1 MKFCFFHLMPFTGV
15 KEVTP
20 EWPTPNRMFD
30 PARAHELYRDY
41 VDTMVYAER
50 CGFDWVGCN
59 EHHFSPYGLMANCN
73 LIGGALVYPTK
84 KIRIAM
90 MGNLV
95 PLNNPVR
102 VAEEYAMLD
111 CMSGGRLVAGLMRGI
126 PHEYIAYNIPP
137 DASWSRQREAIALIL
152 KAWTEPEPFGW
163 EGEHFQ
169 FRQVSIWPRP
179 LQKPHP
185 PLVISASSL
194 ESARFAGE
202 MRATMGMV
210 LISDLALARECI
222 QVYREAARASGW
234 EPTPDHIL
242 IGMHTVIAESDDEA
256 KAALREARKY
266 FDGVLMGG
274 MRTAGRLVLQKTRYY
289 QDEANR
295 GRMQNRLARREAA
308 TLEEQIAGGM
318 VLCGSPESVVQQIRR
333 IHAELGN
340 GIFNFTMKV
349 GDLPD
354 AVVRRG
360 MELFRDRVLP
370 HVRDL

>member
-1 MKFCFFHLMPFTGV
+1 MPFTGV

-20 EWPTPNRMFD
+20 DWPTPNRVFD
-30 PARAHELYRDY
+30 PARAHELYRSY
-41 VDTMVYAER
+41 VETMVYAEQ

-73 LIGGALVYPTK
+73 LVGGALVYPTK

-95 PLNNPVR
+95 PLNNPIR

-126 PHEYIAYNIPP
+126 PHEYIAYNVAP
-137 DASWSRQREAIALIL
+137 DSSWSRQREAIALIL

-194 ESARFAGE
+194 ESARFAG
-202 MRATMGMV
+202 
-210 LISDLALARECI
+210 
-222 QVYREAARASGW
+222 
-234 EPTPDHIL
+234 
-242 IGMHTVIAESDDEA
+242 
-256 KAALREARKY
+256 
-266 FDGVLMGG
+266 
-274 MRTAGRLVLQKTRYY
+274 
-289 QDEANR
+289 
-295 GRMQNRLARREAA
+295 
-308 TLEEQIAGGM
+308 
-318 VLCGSPESVVQQIRR
+318 
-333 IHAELGN
+333 
-340 GIFNFTMKV
+340 
-349 GDLPD
+349 
-354 AVVRRG
+354 
-360 MELFRDRVLP
+360 
-370 HVRDL
+370 

>member
-1 MKFCFFHLMPFTGV
+1 
-15 KEVTP
+15 
-20 EWPTPNRMFD
+20 
-30 PARAHELYRDY
+30 
-41 VDTMVYAER
+41 
-50 CGFDWVGCN
+50 
-59 EHHFSPYGLMANCN
+59 
-73 LIGGALVYPTK
+73 
-84 KIRIAM
+84 
-90 MGNLV
+90 
-95 PLNNPVR
+95 
-102 VAEEYAMLD
+102 MLD

-137 DASWSRQREAIALIL
+137 DESWSRQREAIALIL
-152 KAWTEPEPFGW
+152 RAWTEPEPFGW

-179 LQKPHP
+179 LQQPHP
-185 PLVISASSL
+185 PLVVSASSL

-202 MRATMGMV
+202 VGATMGMV
-210 LISDLALARECI
+210 LISDLELAKECI
-222 QVYREAARASGW
+222 RVYREAARAAGW
-234 EPTPDHIL
+234 EPGPQHIL
-242 IGMHTVIAESDDEA
+242 IGMHTVIAESDAQARD
-256 KAALREARKY
+256 ALTEARKY

-295 GRMQNRLARREAA
+295 SRMQNRLAKREAA
-308 TLEEQIAGGM
+308 SLEAQIAGGM

-333 IHAELGN
+333 IHGELGN

-354 AVVRRG
+354 ALVRRG

-370 HVRDL
+370 QVKDL

>member
-15 KEVTP
+15 KEITP

-30 PARAHELYRDY
+30 SARAHELYRDY
-41 VDTMVYAER
+41 VETMVYAER

-84 KIRIAM
+84 NIRIAM

-210 LISDLALARECI
+210 LISDLGLAKECI

-234 EPTPDHIL
+234 EPTPEHIL
-242 IGMHTVIAESDDEA
+242 IGMHTVIADSDDEA

-274 MRTAGRLVLQKTRYY
+274 MRTAGAWCCKRPATTRTRPT
-289 QDEANR
+289 AGACR
-295 GRMQNRLARREAA
+295 TGSRSARRPRWRSRSRVEWCCAA
-308 TLEEQIAGGM
+308 ARKAWCSRSGASTPSSATASSI
-318 VLCGSPESVVQQIRR
+318 SR
-333 IHAELGN
+333 
-340 GIFNFTMKV
+340 
-349 GDLPD
+349 
-354 AVVRRG
+354 
-360 MELFRDRVLP
+360 
-370 HVRDL
+370 

>member
-1 MKFCFFHLMPFTGV
+1 LKFSFFHLMPFTGV
-15 KEVTP
+15 KEITA

-30 PARAHELYRDY
+30 PQRAHELYRSY
-41 VDTMVYAER
+41 VDTMAHAED

-73 LIGGALVYPTK
+73 VIGGALVYRTRR
-84 KIRIAM
+84 IRIAM

-95 PLNNPVR
+95 PLNNPIR
-102 VAEEYAMLD
+102 IAEEYAMLD

-137 DASWSRQREAIALIL
+137 DQSWARQREAIALIL

-169 FRQVSIWPRP
+169 FRQVSIWPKP
-179 LQKPHP
+179 LQQPHP

-210 LISDLALARECI
+210 LISDLALAKECI
-222 QVYREAARASGW
+222 QVYREAARAAGW
-234 EPTPDHIL
+234 EPRAENIL
-242 IGMHTVIAESDDEA
+242 IGMHTVIADSDAQARD
-256 KAALREARKY
+256 ALAEARKY
-266 FDGVLMGG
+266 FDGVLMAGL
-274 MRTAGRLVLQKTRYY
+274 RTAGRLVLQKTRYY
-289 QDEANR
+289 EDEAN
-295 GRMQNRLARREAA
+295 GQRMQQRIAKREAA
-308 TLEEQIAGGM
+308 SMEQQIAGGM
-318 VLCGSPESVVQQIRR
+318 ILCGSPESVVQQIRR
-333 IHAELGN
+333 VHAELGN
-340 GIFNFTMKV
+340 GVFNFTMKV

-354 AVVRRG
+354 AMVRRG

-370 HVRDL
+370 QVRAL